1 MILEKVENTIKS
13 HKLINKGDKV
23 LIGVSGGP
31 DSVCL
36 LDLLFKIKDKRNLK
50 ISIIHINH
58 GLRGKDSEK
67 DQALVN
73 NLAKKYQIPIII
85 KKINVKNYQKKNKL
99 SLEEAARDLRHQ
111 VFSLT
116 CQQKKIN
123 RVVLAHTSSDQVETV
138 LMNFLRGAGINGL
151 SGMNYHKDFK
161 VLTNNKRINFQII
174 RPLLDCSKKEIL
186 AYLKQEKLK
195 FNLDKTN
202 FDLNFT
208 RNRIRHEIIPAFKKI
223 NPSIE
228 ENILA
233 QAKLFQDLSQSVE
246 TTIKPIIKSSHFDKD
261 RSELSLKKWKRLN
274 GFYKKEAILAFL
286 RKFSSTKD
294 IYSSQIEEIV
304 DLLENSSTGSYKIL
318 PFGLVIYKN
327 YDKLIISYKNLLLDK
342 KKIKKQKLKITGITE
357 LPEIQAKIETN
368 FSNKKKSENQDT
380 AFVDLKKTGKDIF
393 VRSRKPGDRFKPTGF
408 RGGKKVQDFLI
419 DAKIPKFLRNDVP
432 ILVDKKDRII
442 WLGGLRQDRQ
452 FIASENSKQ
461 ILIIKFNNEQK
472 DEKQI

>member
-1 MILEKVENTIKS
+1 MILEKIENTIKA
-13 HKLINKGDKV
+13 HRLINKGDKV

-36 LDLLFKIKDKRNLK
+36 LDLFFKIKDRYNLE
-50 ISIIHINH
+50 IFIIHINH
-58 GLRGKDSEK
+58 ELRGKDSEM
-67 DQALVN
+67 DQILVI

-111 VFSLT
+111 VFSRA

-123 RVVLAHTSSDQVETV
+123 KVALAHTSSDQVETV
-138 LMNFLRGAGINGL
+138 LMNFLRGAGIKGL
-151 SGMNYHKDFK
+151 SGMHYCKDFK
-161 VLTNNKRINFQII
+161 VLTNNKQINFQII

-186 AYLKQEKLK
+186 NYLKQERLN

-202 FDLNFT
+202 FNLNFT
-208 RNRIRHEIIPAFKKI
+208 RNRIRHEVIPIFKKI

-233 QAKLFQDLSQSVE
+233 QAKLFQDISQSVE
-246 TTIKPIIKSSHFDKD
+246 TTIKPIIKSSYFDKD
-261 RSELSLKKWKRLN
+261 KAELSLKKWERIN
-274 GFYKKEAILAFL
+274 GFYKKEVILAFL

-294 IYSSQIEEIV
+294 IYSPQIEEIV

-318 PFGLVIYKN
+318 PSGLVIYKN
-327 YDKLIISYKNLLLDK
+327 YDKLIISYKNLLFDK
-342 KKIKKQKLKITGITE
+342 KKIKKQQIKIPGITE
-357 LPEIQAKIETN
+357 LPEIQVKIETN
-368 FSNKKKSENQDT
+368 FSNKKKSGNQDT
-380 AFVDLKKTGKDIF
+380 AFIDFKKTGKDIF
-393 VRSRKPGDRFKPTGF
+393 VRSRKSGDRFQPTGLA
-408 RGGKKVQDFLI
+408 GSKKVQDFLI
-419 DAKIPKFLRNDVP
+419 DAKIPKFLRDNVP
-432 ILVDKKDRII
+432 ILVDKKDKII

-452 FIASENSKQ
+452 FIASKNSEK
-461 ILIIKFNNEQK
+461 ILIIKLNKEQK